1 MRFLRNAPRM
11 AYTMTSQKLVRKE
24 AVMTDVKGNLHVSN
38 EVIAEIVGSSVIECY
53 GVTGMSDPATS
64 APSIKMLTATR
75 ARKGVAV
82 ENGATGIAVTV
93 YVVLQ
98 YGVNISVVT
107 QNIKDQVSFALSTY
121 VQVPVESI
129 DVHVT
134 GIKVRR

>member
-1 MRFLRNAPRM
+1 M
-11 AYTMTSQKLVRKE
+11 AE
-24 AVMTDVKGNLHVSN
+24 VKGDLHISN
-38 EVIAEIVGSSVIECY
+38 QVIAEIVGSSVMECY
-53 GVTGMSDPATS
+53 GVMGMSDPQAQGQ
-64 APSIKMLTATR
+64 SIKILSSSR
-75 ARKGVAV
+75 SRKGVTV
-82 ENGATGIAVTV
+82 DNGDEGIIIGI

-107 QNIKDQVSFALSTY
+107 QNIRDQINFALSSY